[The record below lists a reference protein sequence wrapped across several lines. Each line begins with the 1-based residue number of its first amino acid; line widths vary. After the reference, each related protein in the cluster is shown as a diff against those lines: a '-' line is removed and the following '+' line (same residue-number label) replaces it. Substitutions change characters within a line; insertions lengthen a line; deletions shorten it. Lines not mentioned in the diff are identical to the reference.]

1 MTAVGTRARW
11 YDKMAIQRIT
21 KTSQSR
27 TEIKSFVSVSQLSC
41 VNRSAGML
49 LRTRLRRGLV
59 FLQNAIVL
67 VK

>member
-1 MTAVGTRARW
+1 MAAVGTRARW
-11 YDKMAIQRIT
+11 YDKMVIQRIT
-21 KTSQSR
+21 KTNHIPA
-27 TEIKSFVSVSQLSC
+27 EIKSLVSVNQLSC